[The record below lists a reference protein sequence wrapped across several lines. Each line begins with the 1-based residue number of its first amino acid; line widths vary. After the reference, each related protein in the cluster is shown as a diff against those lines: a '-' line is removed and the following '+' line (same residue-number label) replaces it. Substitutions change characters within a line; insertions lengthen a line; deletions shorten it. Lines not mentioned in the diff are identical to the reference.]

1 MQAQNR
7 RKHLVAVPT
16 SVNLKTGT
24 GHRRRL
30 AERFVVKAFR
40 AAYGA
45 RVRHFF
51 PLLMTLRSDAD
62 ELLAVLGIRISGLQP
77 LFLEQYLDLPVEQ
90 ALSIAVS
97 SKVERA
103 AVVEVGNFAVGA
115 AGGGRWLI
123 TALTAYLYTA
133 GRDWTVF
140 TCGPELQNAFRRL
153 GVELVDLCEADPQ
166 RLAAD
171 EQACWGSYYA
181 QRPRV
186 MAASVGQAHRALS
199 ARFEKESALTPLWSR
214 ALAAGMEAA

>member
-1 MQAQNR
+1 MQTQKG
-7 RKHLVAVPT
+7 RKHIVAVPT
-16 SVNLKTGT
+16 SVKLDTST

-30 AERFVVKAFR
+30 AERFVFKAFR
-40 AAYGA
+40 VAYGA

-62 ELLAVLGIRISGLQP
+62 ELLAVLGIRVPGTQP
-77 LFLEQYLDLPVEQ
+77 LFLEQYLVLPAER
-90 ALSIAVS
+90 ALSKAVDGM
-97 SKVERA
+97 VERDE
-103 AVVEVGNFAVGA
+103 VVEVGNFAVGA

-133 GRDWTVF
+133 GRDWAVF

-153 GVELVDLCEADPQ
+153 GVGLVDLGEADPQ
-166 RLAAD
+166 RLAAK

-181 QRPRV
+181 QCPRV
-186 MAASVGQAHRALS
+186 MAASVSQAHQALS
-199 ARFEKESALTPLWSR
+199 ARFGKESALTPLWSR